1 MITTETKTVLK
12 PKQPIRETGPYWE
25 AFEQFE
31 KIAKDPEWVRVA
43 RKAGI
48 SHFVELG
55 FPTLQDEDW
64 RFTNVAPIAKLPFK
78 PVLESTRDAVAM
90 QELVRF
96 TFAGLAGSKLVFV
109 DGLFAPE
116 LSSTVNLPEGVK
128 ATSLAEAI
136 AKEPGLVEPHL
147 FRYARSDAS
156 AFTALNT
163 AFFKDGAFIYVPA
176 GQTVPEP
183 IQLLYVSTAKEDG
196 ATAHARNLIV
206 AESGSQVTL
215 VESYVSLS
223 DAAYFTNSVTE
234 LVAGDN
240 AVVEHLKFQDESQQA
255 FHIATLAAHFG
266 RASNVLTHSIALGA
280 KLSRTNIH
288 THLAGEGLECILNGL
303 YLTRSEQIA
312 DHYMVVDHAQP
323 HCASHEYFN
332 GILADKSKGVF
343 HGRILVRPDAQK
355 TDAKQTNKNLLLSDN
370 AKANTKPQ
378 LEIYADDVKCTHGA
392 TIGRLDEE
400 ALFYLRSRC
409 IGLETARR
417 MLIHSFAGE
426 IIDRV
431 RCQPVREELD
441 KLVWDRL
448 EQVEQ
453 NLTVNK

>member
-1 MITTETKTVLK
+1 MITTETKTALK
-12 PKQPIRETGPYWE
+12 QLTRETSPYWE

-31 KIAKDPEWVRVA
+31 KTAKEPEWVRAA

-55 FPTLQDEDW
+55 LPTLQDEDW

-78 PVLESTRDAVAM
+78 PVLESTGEGVTAKS
-90 QELVRF
+90 LSHF
-96 TFAGLAGSKLVFV
+96 TFAELAGSRLVFV
-109 DGLFAPE
+109 DGHFTPE

-128 ATSLAEAI
+128 VKSLAEAI
-136 AKEPGLVEPHL
+136 AKDPAQVEPHL
-147 FRYARSDAS
+147 FHHARSDTS

-176 GQTVPEP
+176 GQTVSEP

-196 ATAHARNLIV
+196 TTAHVRNLIV
-206 AESGSQVTL
+206 AESSSQATI
-215 VESYVSLS
+215 VENYVNLS
-223 DAAYFTNSVTE
+223 DAAYLTNSVTE

-240 AVVEHLKFQDESQQA
+240 AVVEHLKLQDESQEA
-255 FHIATLAAHFG
+255 FHITTLAAKFG

-280 KLSRTNIH
+280 KLSRTNIL

-303 YLTRSEQIA
+303 YLTRGEQIA
-312 DHYMVVDHAQP
+312 DHYMVVDHAEA
-323 HCASHEYFN
+323 HCDSHEYFN

-355 TDAKQTNKNLLLSDN
+355 TDAKQTNKNLLLSDS
-370 AKANTKPQ
+370 ATANTKPQ

-392 TIGRLDEE
+392 TIGQLNEE
-400 ALFYLRSRC
+400 AIFYLRSRC

-426 IIDRV
+426 IIERV

-441 KLVWDRL
+441 TLVWGRI
-448 EQVEQ
+448 EQ
-453 NLTVNK
+453 NEQKITGNK